1 MLIHQLGNAITAQQ
15 HGKIVE
21 PGDNALQF
29 HAIHQEHRN
38 WDLVFAQVIKKRV
51 LQIELFFLCHDLS
64 HLVIGSAGK
73 TELILPDSVRLAQ
86 ALFRRVFLLS
96 GCQAQHLDFAM

>member
-1 MLIHQLGNAITAQQ
+1 
-15 HGKIVE
+15 
-21 PGDNALQF
+21 
-29 HAIHQEHRN
+29 
-38 WDLVFAQVIKKRV
+38 
-51 LQIELFFLCHDLS
+51 LFFLCHDLS

-86 ALFRRVFLLS
+86 ALFRRVFLVS